1 MGLTLVY
8 DLSFQMIKQIKIILR
23 FNDSDLNLT
32 YKI

>member
-1 MGLTLVY
+1 MGLTLLY
-8 DLSFQMIKQIKIILR
+8 DLSLQMIKQIKIILV